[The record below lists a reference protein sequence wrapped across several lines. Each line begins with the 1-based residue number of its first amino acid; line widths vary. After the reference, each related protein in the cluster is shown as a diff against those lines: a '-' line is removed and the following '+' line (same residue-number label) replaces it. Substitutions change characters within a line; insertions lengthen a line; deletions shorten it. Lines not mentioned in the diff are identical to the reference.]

1 MISTLLAAVVLKSS
15 TAITPK
21 GGATLPPLHVQGT
34 QLLDPSN
41 RPVILKGCNTGNWLM
56 IEFWML
62 GLDDKKG
69 SPSDQWSLEQLLS
82 KRFGHAEDE
91 RLMDVY
97 RSSWMTERDWQNI
110 QSYGF
115 NLVRVPFNYRLLEDD
130 ENPMHLRPDAFQW
143 LDTAVDEAEKH
154 GVYVILDMHGA
165 EGGQSVYDHTGRSGQ
180 NKLWTVPE
188 NQERMAWLWTQI
200 AKRYKDR
207 SAVVAYDTLN
217 EPYGGTKSEIL
228 KQFEKTYP
236 AIRSVDPEKL
246 IFAHGHTDNFDFYGD
261 PKEHGWHN
269 VGFQMHYYP
278 GLFGDAPKVKSNMRH
293 LASLEGIA
301 KKVEKVNVPF
311 LIGEMNVVMKSTG
324 GAPMMRRYF
333 DAHASHG
340 WLTTMW
346 SYKVITAEGGTD
358 GGSWGMFTNS
368 GAAKTINF
376 DTASK
381 EQVEAYFRSFATQ
394 PLEAYDDLKKY
405 LTEKDVELPPLPV
418 DAAPVTKAP
427 ADVKMAGWTST
438 DIGGALAGGLVSKGD
453 SSFDLYGGGD
463 DIWGSSDQFRFL
475 SRPFT
480 GDFTVSVTIEAM
492 EDTSSYTKAGLMVRA
507 SLEGD
512 SAAALVSLFSGGEVQ
527 AAIRASKAGT
537 MEGSDGP
544 KTKFPTTVQ
553 VARTGSTLVFSANG
567 KEFLRKSVPALG
579 GLVYVGPI
587 ALSHSGGG
595 LTKVS
600 YRDLKATGK

>member
-1 MISTLLAAVVLKSS
+1 MISTLLAAAVLKSS
-15 TAITPK
+15 S
-21 GGATLPPLHVQGT
+21 ATMAKIAPQLPPLHVQGA
-34 QLLDPSN
+34 QLLDPN
-41 RPVILKGCNTGNWLM
+41 NKPVILKGCNTGNWLL

-62 GLDDKKG
+62 GLDGKKG
-69 SPSDQWSLEQLLS
+69 SPNDQWELEQLLS
-82 KRFGHAEDE
+82 KRFGHNEDE
-91 RLMDVY
+91 LLMDIY
-97 RSSWMTERDWQNI
+97 RSSWMTERDWANI
-110 QSYGF
+110 QSFGF
-115 NLVRVPFNYRLLEDD
+115 NLVRIPINYRLLEDD

-143 LDTAVDEAEKH
+143 LDIAVDQAEKH
-154 GVYVILDMHGA
+154 GLYVILDLHGA
-165 EGGQSVYDHTGRSGQ
+165 QGGQTMNDHTGHSGQ

-207 SAVVAYDTLN
+207 STVIAYDTLN
-217 EPYGGTKSEIL
+217 EPYGGTKPQIL

-246 IFAHGHTDNFDFYGD
+246 IFAHGQTDNFDFYGD

-278 GLFGDAPKVKSNMRH
+278 GLFGDAPKVKSNVRH
-293 LASLEGIA
+293 LASLENVA

-311 LIGEMNVVMKSTG
+311 LVGEMNVVMKSTG

-346 SYKVITAEGGTD
+346 SYKVITPEGGTA
-358 GGSWGMFTNS
+358 GGSWGMYTNS
-368 GAAKTINF
+368 APAKTINF

-381 EQVEAYFRSFATQ
+381 TDIEAYFRSFATQ
-394 PLEAYDDLKKY
+394 PLEAYDDLVKY
-405 LTEKDVELPPLPV
+405 LVPKEVVLPPLPQ
-418 DAAPVTKAP
+418 DAAPRTTAP
-427 ADVKMAGWTST
+427 ADEGLDGWKST
-438 DIGGALAGGLVSKGD
+438 DIGGAMKGGLVKSGSK
-453 SSFDLYGGGD
+453 FDLYGEGE

-480 GDFTVSVTIEAM
+480 GDFTVSVTIDAM
-492 EDTSSYTKAGLMVRA
+492 EDTNTYTKAGLMVRA
-507 SLEGD
+507 SLDGD
-512 SAAALVSLFSGGEVQ
+512 SAAALLSSFPGGDVQ
-527 AAIRASKAGT
+527 AAIRATKAGN

-544 KTKFPTTVQ
+544 KTKLPTTVQ
-553 VARTGSTLVFSANG
+553 VSRVGGTIVFSANG
-567 KEFLRKSVPALG
+567 KEFLRKSIPALT
-579 GLVYVGPI
+579 GLVYVGPV
-587 ALSHSGGG
+587 ALSHSGGE
-595 LTKVS
+595 LTKVT

>member
-15 TAITPK
+15 SAAAKVAPQ
-21 GGATLPPLHVQGT
+21 LPPLHVQGA
-34 QLLDPSN
+34 QLLDSN
-41 RPVILKGCNTGNWLM
+41 NKPVILKGCNTGNWLL

-62 GLDDKKG
+62 GLDGKKG
-69 SPSDQWSLEQLLS
+69 SPNDQWELEQLLS
-82 KRFGHAEDE
+82 KRFGHEEDE

-97 RSSWMTERDWQNI
+97 RSSWMTERDWDNI
-110 QSYGF
+110 KSFGF
-115 NLVRVPFNYRLLEDD
+115 NLVRVPINYRLLEDD
-130 ENPMHLRPDAFQW
+130 EKPMHLRADAFQW
-143 LDTAVDEAEKH
+143 LDKAVDEAEKH
-154 GVYVILDMHGA
+154 GLYVILDLHGA
-165 EGGQSVYDHTGRSGQ
+165 QGGQTMNDHTGHSGQ

-207 SAVVAYDTLN
+207 SAVLAYDTLN
-217 EPYGGTKSEIL
+217 EPYGGTKPQIL

-246 IFAHGHTDNFDFYGD
+246 IFAHGQTDNFDFYGD

-278 GLFGDAPKVKSNMRH
+278 GLFGDAPKVKSNVRH
-293 LASLEGIA
+293 LASLENVA

-311 LIGEMNVVMKSTG
+311 LVGEMNVVMKSTG

-346 SYKVITAEGGTD
+346 SYKVITAEGGTG
-358 GGSWGMFTNS
+358 GGSWGMYTNS
-368 GAAKTINF
+368 GPAKAINF

-381 EQVEAYFRSFATQ
+381 SDIETYFRSFATQ
-394 PLEAYDDLKKY
+394 PLEAYDDLVKY
-405 LTEKDVELPPLPV
+405 LVPKEVVLPPLPQ
-418 DAAPVTKAP
+418 DAAPRTTAP
-427 ADVKMAGWTST
+427 GDEVLDGWKST
-438 DIGGALAGGLVSKGD
+438 DIGGAMKGGLVKNGA
-453 SSFDLYGGGD
+453 SFDLYGEGE

-475 SRPFT
+475 SRPFS
-480 GDFTVSVTIEAM
+480 GDFTVSVTIDAM
-492 EDTSSYTKAGLMVRA
+492 EDTSTYTKAGLMVRA
-507 SLEGD
+507 SLDGD
-512 SAAALVSLFSGGEVQ
+512 SAAALLSSFSGGDVQ
-527 AAIRASKAGT
+527 AAIRSTKAGN

-544 KTKFPTTVQ
+544 KTKLPTTVQ
-553 VARTGSTLVFSANG
+553 VSRVGGTIVFSANG
-567 KEFLRKSVPALG
+567 KEFLRKSVPALS
-579 GLVYVGPI
+579 GLVYVGPV
-587 ALSHSGGG
+587 ALSHSGGE
-595 LTKVS
+595 LTKVT